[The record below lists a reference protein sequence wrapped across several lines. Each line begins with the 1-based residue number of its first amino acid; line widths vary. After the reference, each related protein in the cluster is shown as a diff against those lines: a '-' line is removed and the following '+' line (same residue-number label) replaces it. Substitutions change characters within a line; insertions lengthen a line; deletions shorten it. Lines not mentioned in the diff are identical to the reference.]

1 MKDLN
6 QSVVRSEFKGTL
18 IYQSPEMIKFLYGDN
33 ASIKLKTDVWSL
45 GIVIYELITLKR
57 PFENRN
63 EILNANIPEFK
74 TDIPDLFKD
83 LVRE

>member
-1 MKDLN
+1 LN
-6 QSVVRSEFKGTL
+6 QSVVRYELNGTL
-18 IYQSPEMIKFLYGDN
+18 IYKSPEMIKFLYDDKT
-33 ASIKLKTDVWSL
+33 SVELKTDVWSL

-74 TDIPDLFKD
+74 TNIPDLFKD
-83 LVRE
+83 LIRE

>member
-1 MKDLN
+1 LN
-6 QSVVRSEFKGTL
+6 QSVVRSEFKGTS
-18 IYQSPEMIKFLYGDN
+18 IYKSPEMIKFLYDDKT
-33 ASIKLKTDVWSL
+33 SIKLKTDVWSL

-57 PFENRN
+57 PFENQN

-74 TDIPDLFKD
+74 SNIPDLFKD